1 MAVSHR
7 LYKGSTLRL
16 QLSFYQ
22 RFIQLSSDMRL
33 VAALNS
39 SSVPSLNT
47 SMTACHTTQYVRLH
61 LAASV
66 EAAAFL
72 GRPSL
77 FDLMVII
84 VELMEHLSP
93 AAIVIFFVGI
103 TFIKSFTDP
112 IMPRLPPR
120 TPFSRHRVPPLY
132 GATHNH
138 SQIKGQRAPNSDKG
152 GQTTQKLTLLRED

>member
-1 MAVSHR
+1 
-7 LYKGSTLRL
+7 
-16 QLSFYQ
+16 
-22 RFIQLSSDMRL
+22 MRL
-33 VAALNS
+33 LDALNS
-39 SSVPSLNT
+39 PSAPSLNT
-47 SMTACHTTQYVRLH
+47 SMTVCHTTQYDRLH

-72 GRPSL
+72 GRPPL

-84 VELMEHLSP
+84 VELMERLSP

-103 TFIKSFTDP
+103 AFIKGFTDP

-120 TPFSRHRVPPLY
+120 TPCSRHRVPPLY

-138 SQIKGQRAPNSDKG
+138 TQIKGQPAHNSDKG
-152 GQTTQKLTLLRED
+152 GQTTQKLMPLRED